1 MASRMIPSPD
11 WFVGLDSLDL
21 CRGGDWLDQLTVDF
35 DPLDAG
41 TDRGL
46 TFTAPNWVQ
55 DPYKT
60 ISRINSTFP
69 DHPACSF
76 YYPDIAKLP
85 VIARVI
91 IVKQAWY
98 ESVGKETVSQRLVT
112 DADQTVTSPNA
123 GRRRTSTPSSKGKRR
138 KERKQ
143 RTRNMPRERQSNGK
157 PVLMLSLL
165 VYFYVCNN
173 LFYYYFS

>member
-1 MASRMIPSPD
+1 MIPSPD

-21 CRGGDWLDQLTVDF
+21 CRGGDWLDQLTVDL

-46 TFTAPNWVQ
+46 TFTAPNWVE
-55 DPYKT
+55 DPHKS

-98 ESVGKETVSQRLVT
+98 ESVGKETVSRRVVT
-112 DADQTVTSPNA
+112 DADQTVTSQNA
-123 GRRRTSTPSSKGKRR
+123 ESRRTNTRSSKGKLR

-157 PVLMLSLL
+157 QVVVLSLL
-165 VYFYVCNN
+165 FYFYSCNN
-173 LFYYYFS
+173 LFYYYLS